1 VALDIPAEARK
12 AAGLD
17 AFPQAVIVSRCN
29 RAEWPDL
36 VRTIPGRTTP
46 VYGRLPPDFVAR
58 FRSAVAEA
66 ARRHLLRGR
75 AHSARAPDPVKPGPQ
90 R

>member
-1 VALDIPAEARK
+1 MALDIPADARA

-17 AFPQAVIVSRCN
+17 AFPQSVIVSRCN

-36 VRTIPGRTTP
+36 VRTIPGRATAI
-46 VYGRLPPDFVAR
+46 YGQLPPDFVAR

-66 ARRHLLRGR
+66 ARRQLRRGR
-75 AHSARAPDPVKPGPQ
+75 YRLPDPPQPGPA

>member
-1 VALDIPAEARK
+1 
-12 AAGLD
+12 
-17 AFPQAVIVSRCN
+17 VIVSRCN
-29 RAEWPDL
+29 RAEWPDF

-46 VYGRLPPDFVAR
+46 VYGTLPPDFVAR

-66 ARRHLLRGR
+66 ARRQLLRGR
-75 AHSARAPDPVKPGPQ
+75 DRLPDPAPTPPPDPK

>member
-1 VALDIPAEARK
+1 VALDIPAEARA

-17 AFPQAVIVSRCN
+17 AFPQSVIVSRCN

-66 ARRHLLRGR
+66 ARRQLLRGR
-75 AHSARAPDPVKPGPQ
+75 DRLPDPPQPGPA